1 MALTT
6 IVFGLLLVLLGL
18 AGYFGTG
25 TSSVTALIPAF
36 FGLMLLML
44 GFVARAEHARKHAM
58 HAASAVGL
66 IGFLAAVGGLAM
78 TPPGVRPAMAV
89 YSQIAMAL
97 LTGIFTA
104 LCVRSFIAARRA
116 RKAR

>member
-6 IVFGLLLVLLGL
+6 ILFGLLLVILGL
-18 AGYFGTG
+18 VGYFGTG

-36 FGLMLLML
+36 FGLLLLIL

-66 IGFLAAVGGLAM
+66 IGTLLAIGGLAM

-97 LTGIFTA
+97 IMGIFTA

-116 RKAR
+116 RKAG